1 MTRIICF
8 DLETTGFDYTRGE
21 RVIEIGA
28 VEIIDGKITD
38 NTFHQY
44 INPDGKIIGTE
55 SYMVHKLSNAFL
67 ADKPKFADVAQSL
80 LDFIGDSTVVAHN
93 GIDFDFPFINSELMR
108 AGLPTIPP
116 EQQVDSIVVARHKIF
131 GPKSFTLDALAK
143 FFGVSTA
150 ARADAH
156 GALIDA
162 DILARV
168 YLELMASQ
176 STESIDDIMAKQH
189 AAFLAIPRP
198 GATFPHRDW
207 PVTDTEIAA
216 HTEFIDKSV
225 KDAMWKK

>member
-1 MTRIICF
+1 MTNRIVCF
-8 DLETTGFDYTRGE
+8 DLETTGFDYARGE

-28 VEIIDGKITD
+28 VEIVDGKITD

-44 INPDGKIIGTE
+44 INPDGKIISTD

-93 GIDFDFPFINSELMR
+93 GIDFDFPFINAELTR
-108 AGLPTIPP
+108 CGLPTIPP
-116 EQQVDSIVVARHKIF
+116 EQQVDSIVVARHKVF
-131 GPKSFTLDALAK
+131 GPKTYTLDSLAK
-143 FFGVSTA
+143 FFGVSLV

-168 YLELMASQ
+168 YLEIMASET
-176 STESIDDIMAKQH
+176 TESITEVMEKQH
-189 AAFLAIPRP
+189 AAFLAVPRP
-198 GATFPHRDW
+198 GADFPHRTFA
-207 PVTDTEIAA
+207 PSESEITT
-216 HTEFIDKSV
+216 HTEFIDKNV
-225 KDAMWKK
+225 KNSIW